1 MTLINLYILILIAPA
16 IIFSLRILLIEISNL
31 LSVSDYA
38 LKLDWLK
45 NLLRI
50 MTGSQVKQNEINE
63 ELVSILQMLSIMISA
78 GESPMM
84 AMKYV
89 AQRSDGVIPNLIR
102 QSFAKYES
110 GRNIAQTMD
119 FIAVATSSSQV
130 RRLTNSIQIAI
141 ERGTPIL
148 DVLNNQ
154 VQALNKQI
162 NISLLKKSGK
172 SEITLLIPV
181 VFLILPVSIS
191 FAIWPSIYGLN
202 QAGF

>member
-38 LKLDWLK
+38 VKLDWLK
-45 NLLRI
+45 NLLRTI
-50 MTGSQVKQNEINE
+50 TGSQVKQNEINE

-89 AQRSDGVIPNLIR
+89 AQRSDGVIPSLIK
-102 QSFAKYES
+102 QSFTKYES
-110 GRNIAQTMD
+110 GRNLAQTMD

-191 FAIWPSIYGLN
+191 FAIWPSVYGLN

>member
-1 MTLINLYILILIAPA
+1 MSRINLYILILIAPA
-16 IIFSLRILLIEISNL
+16 IIFSLRILIIEVSNL
-31 LSVSDYA
+31 LSVSNHA
-38 LKLDWLK
+38 LQFEWLGRFIRKL
-45 NLLRI
+45 
-50 MTGSQVKQNEINE
+50 TGTQIKQEKLNE
-63 ELVSILQMLSIMISA
+63 ELVNILQMLSIMISA

-89 AQRSDGVIPNLIR
+89 THRSNGVIPNLIK
-102 QSFAKYES
+102 QSFIKYES
-110 GRNIAQTMD
+110 GQNLAQTMD
-119 FIAVATSSSQV
+119 FIAIATSSAQV
-130 RRLTNSIQIAI
+130 RRLTNAIQISI

-148 DVLNNQ
+148 DVLHNQ
-154 VQALNKQI
+154 VQGLNKQI

-172 SEITLLIPV
+172 SEIALLIPV